1 MAGRETVR
9 EMFMRDRLIL
19 IEDEYFDDSCEETVS
34 IAFLSGCLHVVVL
47 WFSQILGILGL
58 QLRSIHSRRFLYEG

>member
-34 IAFLSGCLHVVVL
+34 IIFLSGCLHVVVL

-58 QLRSIHSRRFLYEG
+58 QLRSIHSRRFL